1 MIERIEKLLY
11 QVAEGDEHA
20 FSKLYK
26 LTSAKLYGVS
36 LRMMKNEGQAQEVLQ
51 DAYTSIWRNAGVFT
65 RDRGSP
71 ITWMTSIVRYRALD
85 LIRRNKREMDR
96 GMDDVVDTLA
106 DETQESDPELSS
118 LRLGDSKELQRCLD
132 ELPDGQREC
141 IMLSFVYGYTH
152 EELSEKTSS
161 PLGTVKSWVRRG
173 LEKLKNCLSL
183 NGSTI

>member
-1 MIERIEKLLY
+1 MSEHIEKLLY
-11 QVAEGDEHA
+11 RVAEGDKHA
-20 FSKLYK
+20 FSKLYR

-36 LRMMKNEGQAQEVLQ
+36 LRMMKDEGQAQEVLQ

-96 GMDDVVDTLA
+96 GSDESVDALA
-106 DETQESDPELSS
+106 DEKPGSDPELSS

-183 NGSTI
+183 G

>member
-1 MIERIEKLLY
+1 MIEQIEKLLY
-11 QVAEGDEHA
+11 QVAEGNEHA

-85 LIRRNKREMDR
+85 LIRRNKREIER
-96 GMDDVVDTLA
+96 GMDDAVDTLA
-106 DETQESDPELSS
+106 DETPNADPELSS

-152 EELSEKTSS
+152 EELSEKVKS

-173 LEKLKNCLSL
+173 LEKLKNCLSV
-183 NGSTI
+183 NG